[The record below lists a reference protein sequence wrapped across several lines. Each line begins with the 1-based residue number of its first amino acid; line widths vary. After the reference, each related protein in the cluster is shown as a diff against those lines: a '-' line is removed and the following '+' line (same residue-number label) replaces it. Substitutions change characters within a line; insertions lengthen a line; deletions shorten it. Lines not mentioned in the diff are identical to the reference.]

1 MINLGDKN
9 WGVKDSGLL
18 AYKQVGSRFFNK
30 DFDFTRASNGTYVD
44 KDGVLQTAELYNLIN
59 YSQDLNSNTLSR
71 GSVSDADILSPFNNN
86 EKSLFIPDTLNNF
99 HYPRFSA
106 STRSGFVHTI
116 SVFLKADGS
125 DAFNFVL
132 VNISFGNS
140 DGNAGV
146 IFNIKDA
153 EKVGFFTHDYDVQID
168 DFGNGWHRYSFQFT
182 TSQTS
187 VSVDCNVLPSN
198 SATSYSGDGI
208 NGAYIYGAQLVE
220 GTEPLDYQY
229 TNGRVGIPRID
240 FSDGVG
246 ALLLEPQ
253 STNIVT
259 YSEDYSK
266 STVWVKTGNTSI
278 NLNSIISPDGTQNA
292 SRISGLDGSGS
303 NDLRYFPSGFNSA
316 NKTLTFSAYLKG
328 SGTLRMQISNG
339 VNQGPS
345 QTITLTSDWK
355 RHSLTATFNSTTSSG
370 FHINFDDLDGAT
382 ATSYDLYGVQ
392 LEEKSYA
399 TSLINT
405 SGSAVTR
412 IADVANNCGSEQ
424 DFNSEEGVL
433 YFETKSFLPNGEDR
447 RISISDGT
455 LNNRIEFSYGNGNNQ
470 IFCIVTLN
478 SVSVIYNVSLNL
490 SNLDEYKKFAI
501 KYKSGDSKFYIDGN
515 EVISS
520 TAPYTY
526 TNSIDNL
533 QLSNSTLN
541 GVLDFYGKV
550 RSVKYFPEALT
561 DEQLENLTT

>member
-18 AYKQVGSRFFNK
+18 AYKQVGSKYFNK

-44 KDGVLQTAELYNLIN
+44 KNGVLQTAELYNLIN

-71 GSVSDADILSPFNNN
+71 GSVSNEDILSPFSNN

-116 SVFLKADGS
+116 SVFLKSDGS

-182 TSQTS
+182 TSATS

-198 SATSYSGDGI
+198 SATSYSGNGI
-208 NGAYIYGAQLVE
+208 NGVYIYGAQLVE

-253 STNIVT
+253 RSNLLLQSNSFDTTWGNVLASVTGGQEGIFGTNDALLLTLNNSTSARIQQ
-259 YSEDYSK
+259 
-266 STVWVKTGNTSI
+266 SI
-278 NLNSIISPDGTQNA
+278 TTTIGQEYTFSFYAKVD
-292 SRISGLDGSGS
+292 SGS
-303 NDLRYFPSGFNSA
+303 VEIRAMAGGGYET
-316 NKTLTFSAYLKG
+316 K
-328 SGTLRMQISNG
+328 
-339 VNQGPS
+339 
-345 QTITLTSDWK
+345 TITSEWQ
-355 RHSLTATFNSTTSSG
+355 RFQVNWV
-370 FHINFDDLDGAT
+370 AT
-382 ATSYDLYGVQ
+382 ATTGYGMIRNNEDIEKTIYIQHAQYELGSYP
-392 LEEKSYA
+392 
-399 TSLINT
+399 TSIIET
-405 SGSAVTR
+405 TTSAVTR

-433 YFETKSFLPNGEDR
+433 YAEINTNTDATDKAL
-447 RISISDGT
+447 SINDGT
-455 LNNRIEFSYGNGNNQ
+455 SNNRIWVGYSTSIKRIYALGYSSGVLQFVLFKLLLDESQFIKVACKYKENDFALWVDGVEVATDTSGLTPIALSNIHFDIGNNGGKFYGNAKQ
-470 IFCIVTLN
+470 IL
-478 SVSVIYNVSLNL
+478 
-490 SNLDEYKKFAI
+490 
-501 KYKSGDSKFYIDGN
+501 
-515 EVISS
+515 
-520 TAPYTY
+520 
-526 TNSIDNL
+526 
-533 QLSNSTLN
+533 
-541 GVLDFYGKV
+541 
-550 RSVKYFPEALT
+550 YFPTALT
-561 DEQLENLTT
+561 DEELADLTTI